1 MFKMFRFFLFLSLVA
16 ILSSCEKSETLNY
29 EAAADIHIAWEL
41 VSNFQDNPD
50 AFEARFILENQSADF
65 TLTNRKWTL
74 FFNIAPRPI
83 IDHTQPQPA
92 FLTHINGDWYRM
104 EPNENFSLKPGD
116 RLEIYY
122 MGTEAVIKETDAPL
136 GLYFVFY
143 DDEGNEDAIV
153 EVNNYTILPF
163 ERKEQI
169 LRGTNDFEEL
179 PSAERFY
186 RDQEGLS
193 LVSANEIHKV
203 LPTPFLITTATGKLQ
218 IDNSW
223 YIHFDESFEREAAF
237 LEKKLA
243 ALTTTKFTK
252 GTDTQGGKKIHL
264 RKGNIS
270 VNNKK
275 EEAYTLRMSD
285 NVITITGTD
294 APGVFYGIQSLLA
307 MVPADA
313 YLKLSPSFEI
323 DKVQIDDAPRFAFR
337 GLHMDVSRNFQTKET
352 ILKTLDVMAFYKLNH
367 FLFYT
372 TEDEGWRLEIEGLP
386 ELTEVGAQRE
396 HTRSMHDPVLHPAY
410 GSGPFAY
417 KSGYHGSGFYSKTDF
432 IEILKYAAE
441 RHITIIP
448 ELNFPAHARA
458 AIKSMEARYE
468 RLMMEGKEDEA
479 NEYRLIDPDD
489 TSVFLSAQGYKD
501 NVVSVARE
509 STYRF
514 YQKVMD
520 EIANMYRE
528 AGLELKMVHAGG
540 DEVPEGSWTQSPMAS
555 ELMKTL
561 PDITDPQNLQAYFF
575 RELLKR
581 LEAKGF
587 EVHGWEEVALLRDES
602 GNYVPNP
609 EFTNRKV
616 VPYIWNNMFGYPDL
630 GYKLAN
636 AGYEVVLCNVSN
648 FYLDLAD
655 NNDPKEPGLY
665 WAGFVNLK
673 NSWAFAPFDFYKTT
687 WKNNMGRKLDPKIDF
702 EGLEKLKPQAR
713 KNIRGLEAQ
722 LWSETIKGGEMME
735 YYMLPRLI
743 AFAESAWAKERTWE
757 TIENTEQR
765 EKMMDQGWNVFVNT
779 LGQKD
784 LPRLSALNGG
794 YHYRIPLP
802 GAVIENGFLKAN
814 VEMPGLKILYTTDG
828 TEPNSGSSLYD
839 KPIQVNGLVKLRC
852 LDAAGNMSRT
862 IEVNQTKAFP

>member
-1 MFKMFRFFLFLSLVA
+1 MFKMFRFFLFLNLVLLF
-16 ILSSCEKSETLNY
+16 ISCEKSETLNY
-29 EAAADIHIAWEL
+29 ESASNIHIQWEL
-41 VSNFQDNPD
+41 LSNFQDNPD
-50 AFEARFILENQSADF
+50 AFEARFIFENKSADF
-65 TLTNRKWTL
+65 TLANHKWTL

-83 IDHTQPQPA
+83 IDHPIAQPA

-104 EPNENFSLKPGD
+104 EPNDNFILKPGD
-116 RLEIYY
+116 KQEIRY

-143 DDEGNEDAIV
+143 DEDGNEDAIV
-153 EVNNYTILPF
+153 EVNNYSILPF
-163 ERKEQI
+163 EREEQI
-169 LRGTNDFEEL
+169 LRGTQDYEVL
-179 PSAERFY
+179 PTAERFY
-186 RDQEGLS
+186 REHEGLNLLS
-193 LVSANEIHKV
+193 SRDIHKV
-203 LPTPFLITTATGKLQ
+203 LPTPFRITTSTGKLQ
-218 IDNSW
+218 IDNTW
-223 YIHFDESFEREAAF
+223 YIQYDESFAREARF
-237 LEKKLA
+237 LQNKLN
-243 ALTTTKFTK
+243 ALTGNNFSA
-252 GTDTQGGKKIHL
+252 GTDQQSGNKIQL

-294 APGVFYGIQSLLA
+294 ATGVFYGIQSLLA
-307 MVPADA
+307 LMPADA
-313 YLKLSPSFEI
+313 YLKPSLSIEI
-323 DKVQIDDAPRFAFR
+323 DKLQIDDAPRFAFR

-352 ILKTLDVMAFYKLNH
+352 ILKTLDIMAFYKLNH

-417 KSGYHGSGFYSKTDF
+417 AKERHGSGYYSKEDF

-489 TSVFLSAQGYKD
+489 NSVFLSAQGYKD

-514 YQKVMD
+514 YEKVMD
-520 EIANMYRE
+520 EIAKMYRE

-540 DEVPEGSWTQSPMAS
+540 DEVPEGSWTQSPMAA

-602 GNYVPNP
+602 GKYVPNQ
-609 EFTNRKV
+609 EFTDRKV

-636 AGYEVVLCNVSN
+636 AGYEVILCNVSN

-673 NSWAFAPFDFYKTT
+673 NSWTFAPYDFYKTT
-687 WKNNMGRKLDPKIDF
+687 LKNNMGIKLDPKEDF
-702 EGLEKLKPQAR
+702 KGLERLKPEAR

-743 AFAESAWAKERTWE
+743 AFAESAWAPERSWE
-757 TIENTEQR
+757 TTENIEQR
-765 EKMMDQGWNVFVNT
+765 EKMILQGWNIFVNT

-784 LPRLSALNGG
+784 LPRLSGFNGG
-794 YHYRIPLP
+794 YNYRIPLP
-802 GAVIENGFLKAN
+802 GAIIDNGLLKAN
-814 VEMPGLKILYTTDG
+814 VELPGLIILYTTDG
-828 TEPNSGSSLYD
+828 SDPNAGSSVYEN
-839 KPIQVNGLVKLRC
+839 PMEVRGPVKLRC
-852 LDAAGNMSRT
+852 MDASGKMSRI
-862 IEVNQTKAFP
+862 IEVNSN

>member
-1 MFKMFRFFLFLSLVA
+1 MFRFFLFLGSII
-16 ILSSCEKSETLNY
+16 ILTSCKKSETVNY
-29 EAAADIHIAWEL
+29 EAAANIHISWEL

-50 AFEARFILENQSADF
+50 AFEARFVFENRSSDF
-65 TLTNRKWTL
+65 TLTNHKWIL

-83 IDHTQPQPA
+83 IDHPIAQPA
-92 FLTHINGDWYRM
+92 YLTHINGDWYRM
-104 EPNENFSLKPGD
+104 EPNDNFILKPGD
-116 RLEIYY
+116 KMEISY

-136 GLYFVFY
+136 GMYFVFY

-169 LRGTNDFEEL
+169 LRGTQDFEEL
-179 PSAERFY
+179 PTAERFY
-186 RDQEGLS
+186 REQQDLS
-193 LVSANEIHKV
+193 LLSYTDIHKV
-203 LPTPFLITTATGKLQ
+203 LPTPFIVTTSTGKLQ

-223 YIHFDESFEREAAF
+223 YIQYDPSLEQEAGF
-237 LEKKLA
+237 LEKKLTA
-243 ALTTTKFTK
+243 ITGTRFSK
-252 GTDTQGGKKIHL
+252 GTEPQSGKHIQL
-264 RKGNIS
+264 RKGNIT
-270 VNNKK
+270 VDNKRD
-275 EEAYTLRMSD
+275 EAYSLRMSD
-285 NVITITGTD
+285 NTISITASQAAG
-294 APGVFYGIQSLLA
+294 AFYGIQSLLA
-307 MVPADA
+307 LIPANA
-313 YLKLSPSFEI
+313 YLTTTSSFEI

-417 KSGYHGSGFYSKTDF
+417 AKDQHGSGYYSKADF

-489 TSVFLSAQGYKD
+489 TSEFLSAQGYKD

-514 YQKVMD
+514 YEKVMD
-520 EIANMYRE
+520 EIAKMYRE

-540 DEVPEGSWTQSPMAS
+540 DEVPEGSWTQSPMAA

-602 GNYVPNP
+602 GKYVPNP
-609 EFTNRKV
+609 EFTDRKV

-673 NSWAFAPFDFYKTT
+673 NSWAFAPYDFYKTT
-687 WKNNMGRKLDPKIDF
+687 WKNNMGRKLDPKADF
-702 EGLEKLKPQAR
+702 DGLERLKPQAR

-722 LWSETIKGGEMME
+722 LWSETIKGGEMIE

-743 AFAESAWAKERTWE
+743 AFAESAWSRERAWE
-757 TIENTEQR
+757 TIENAEQR
-765 EKMMDQGWNVFVNT
+765 EKMMFQGWNVFVNT

-784 LPRLSALNGG
+784 LPRLSGLNGG
-794 YHYRIPLP
+794 YNYRIPLP
-802 GAVIENGFLKAN
+802 GAIIDNGILKAN
-814 VEMPGLKILYTTDG
+814 VEMPGLTIVYSTDG
-828 TEPNSGSSLYD
+828 SEPKAGSSVYE
-839 KPIQVNGLVKLRC
+839 KPIEVTGPVKLRC
-852 LDAAGNMSRT
+852 IDASGKMSRV
-862 IEVNQTKAFP
+862 IEVK